1 MRQACFSL
9 SLGQQRLEGAGI
21 GAAREQLIA
30 IDQIEQRHRLLAQ
43 RMDDVMIV
51 DDVAV
56 LAAAL
61 RRPATP
67 QGQELRGAEEALEPV
82 VVEVNIETVADQARR
97 DAVEHAP
104 QHEAAARRDQD
115 ARLLVIGRASIG
127 ELLERGTL
135 DLDALA
141 VAGVAPPDHL
151 VNEAAIGGKVRELA
165 RAAQQ
170 KLVVE
175 AHS

>member
-1 MRQACFSL
+1 
-9 SLGQQRLEGAGI
+9 
-21 GAAREQLIA
+21 
-30 IDQIEQRHRLLAQ
+30 
-43 RMDDVMIV
+43 MDDVMIV

-61 RRPATP
+61 RRPTPP
-67 QGQELRGAEEALEPV
+67 QGQKLRAAEEALEPV
-82 VVEVNIETVADQARR
+82 IVEVNIETVADQARR

-115 ARLLVIGRASIG
+115 ARLLVVGGASIG
-127 ELLERGTL
+127 ELFKHDAL

-151 VNEAAIGGKVRELA
+151 VNEAAIGSEILELA

-170 KLVVE
+170 KLVAKHILEVPMGTLNR
-175 AHS
+175 A

>member
-1 MRQACFSL
+1 
-9 SLGQQRLEGAGI
+9 
-21 GAAREQLIA
+21 
-30 IDQIEQRHRLLAQ
+30 
-43 RMDDVMIV
+43 MDDVMIV
-51 DDVAV
+51 DDVAM

-67 QGQELRGAEEALEPV
+67 QGQQLRGAEEALEPV

-115 ARLLVIGRASIG
+115 ADLLVVGRSSVG
-127 ELLERGTL
+127 ELFERDAL

-141 VAGVAPPDHL
+141 VPGIAPSDHL
-151 VNEAAIGGKVRELA
+151 VNEAAI
-165 RAAQQ
+165 
-170 KLVVE
+170 
-175 AHS
+175 

>member
-1 MRQACFSL
+1 
-9 SLGQQRLEGAGI
+9 
-21 GAAREQLIA
+21 
-30 IDQIEQRHRLLAQ
+30 
-43 RMDDVMIV
+43 MDDVMIV

-67 QGQELRGAEEALEPV
+67 QGQQLRGAEEAFKSV
-82 VVEVNIETVADQARR
+82 VVEVNIETVADQTRR

-104 QHEAAARRDQD
+104 QHKAAARGDLD
-115 ARLLVIGRASIG
+115 ARLLVISRPSLGK
-127 ELLERGTL
+127 LLERSTL

-151 VNEAAIGGKVRELA
+151 INEAAVGGKVRELT
-165 RAAQQ
+165 
-170 KLVVE
+170 
-175 AHS
+175 